1 MKKFRNVAAKAKS
14 TAAKA
19 ATVATA
25 ALATAPAFAGEL
37 ATAATSAMDPAELTL
52 IGVGV
57 MALVGVV
64 VLIRKGSRA
73 AGG

>member
-1 MKKFRNVAAKAKS
+1 MQKFHIVAAKAKT
-14 TAAKA
+14 TATKA
-19 ATVATA
+19 AAIG
-25 ALATAPAFAGEL
+25 ALAFATGSAFAGDL
-37 ATAATSAMDPAELTL
+37 AAAATSAMDPAELTL

-64 VLIRKGSRA
+64 VLIKKGSRA